1 MSNLDLKK
9 IKSIP
14 ALIDESSKENSKN
27 NNSLED
33 EKSENLEVLEELKE
47 IRVENLND
55 DVLELDKENKNNI
68 DNSYSGGSSNNESIK
83 NIYQLIS
90 NYSFL
95 DNQIVYID
103 ALKNSVNKNYV
114 TFTQRSAISNDSY
127 FVIFLKTQVPKIYKN
142 MVGLIFID
150 NYDEMLESVED
161 FKRPLLLAIV
171 ERKIK
176 TMAKELGAIVKS
188 FEKDKYLFIAS
199 QDKLDKMKDNKFSI
213 LDSVQE
219 IDMGNTIPVTLSIGI
234 GIEGDDFDENM
245 EFARISI
252 DLALS
257 RGGAQVII
265 KNKDNYQFF
274 GGNAKETSKNT
285 RVRARVKAYSFSELI
300 ENASDVIVMGH
311 KNIDLDCLGAGLG
324 VHAIVTAFHKNCKI
338 VLNNVTTSVSTL
350 YNKLEK
356 DNYYEDVFISSEQ
369 AMRSIGKKT
378 LLVVVDTYKDTICEC
393 TELVGLANKIVV
405 FDHHRKGA
413 EYIDNA
419 VLVYHESLASSTCE
433 LIAEMLIYINRLIN
447 LRPVVA
453 DAMLAGI
460 IVDTK
465 NFAFKTGIKTFEV
478 AAYLKKKGADT
489 IRVKKLF
496 RNDLDFYIV
505 KANVISNMEIYKEH
519 IAMSVLHVE
528 VDNPVLLIAQ
538 ACDELLNINNIE
550 CGFVICQDKDVI
562 HISARSFGDINTQ
575 LIMEK
580 LGGGGHQAI
589 SATQLKN
596 IEINK
601 AKQMLKM
608 ALDEYFEE
616 MSS

>member
-1 MSNLDLKK
+1 
-9 IKSIP
+9 
-14 ALIDESSKENSKN
+14 
-27 NNSLED
+27 
-33 EKSENLEVLEELKE
+33 
-47 IRVENLND
+47 
-55 DVLELDKENKNNI
+55 
-68 DNSYSGGSSNNESIK
+68 
-83 NIYQLIS
+83 
-90 NYSFL
+90 
-95 DNQIVYID
+95 
-103 ALKNSVNKNYV
+103 
-114 TFTQRSAISNDSY
+114 
-127 FVIFLKTQVPKIYKN
+127 
-142 MVGLIFID
+142 
-150 NYDEMLESVED
+150 
-161 FKRPLLLAIV
+161 
-171 ERKIK
+171 
-176 TMAKELGAIVKS
+176 
-188 FEKDKYLFIAS
+188 
-199 QDKLDKMKDNKFSI
+199 
-213 LDSVQE
+213 
-219 IDMGNTIPVTLSIGI
+219 
-234 GIEGDDFDENM
+234 
-245 EFARISI
+245 
-252 DLALS
+252 
-257 RGGAQVII
+257 
-265 KNKDNYQFF
+265 
-274 GGNAKETSKNT
+274 
-285 RVRARVKAYSFSELI
+285 
-300 ENASDVIVMGH
+300 MGH

-324 VHAIVTAFHKNCKI
+324 VHAIVTAFHKKCKI
-338 VLNNVTTSVSTL
+338 VLNNVTTSVGTL
-350 YNKLEK
+350 YNKLEQ
-356 DNYYEDVFISSEQ
+356 DNYYQDVFISSEE
-369 AMRSIGKKT
+369 AMSSIGKKT

-496 RNDLDFYIV
+496 RNDLDFHIV

-519 IAMSVLHVE
+519 IAMSILHVE

-589 SATQLKN
+589 SATQLRN

-616 MSS
+616 MGS